1 MSEEKLFE
9 NKTTLDESILLGGVK
24 LWIKSFRVM
33 NILTYVLIFI
43 SIYFVLLSLSVK
55 EYFYGFVH
63 LFNIIVLL
71 LSPQIITFVLIK
83 KQKYTFGLE
92 KIYSVYN
99 DRLEI
104 REEQS
109 KVVVP
114 FYRIKVASE
123 NKNNFYMIYE
133 NRIICISKSGFTIG
147 NSNAFGNFIK
157 TKVKFK

>member
-1 MSEEKLFE
+1 MNREKLFE
-9 NKTTLDESILLGGVK
+9 NKITLDESILLGGVK
-24 LWIKSFRVM
+24 LWIKSFKVI
-33 NILTYVLIFI
+33 NILIYVLIFVN
-43 SIYFVLLSLSVK
+43 IYFALLSLSVK
-55 EYFYGFVH
+55 EYFYGFVY
-63 LFNIIVLL
+63 LLNIIILVLL
-71 LSPQIITFVLIK
+71 PRILTFTIIK
-83 KQKYTFGLE
+83 SKKYTFGLE
-92 KIYSVYN
+92 RIYSIYN

-147 NSNAFGNFIK
+147 NASAFGNFIK